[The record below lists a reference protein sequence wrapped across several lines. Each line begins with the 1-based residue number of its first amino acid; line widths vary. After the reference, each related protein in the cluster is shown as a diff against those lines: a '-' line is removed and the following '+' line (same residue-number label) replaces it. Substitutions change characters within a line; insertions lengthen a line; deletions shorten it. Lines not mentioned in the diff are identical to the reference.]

1 MEKYVIEKD
10 EVKKLIA
17 FCGYGHYPTAKIAFM
32 GNEEGL
38 DGYEHKYGIKARV
51 EVFGKHS
58 DTYLGESW
66 TDGYYEHI
74 ERVAP
79 LFATRVKELGGAKKE
94 SKRNSPMVEFQAR
107 LMLSIE
113 QGCSKDWFLKKR
125 EDTENIYEEIT
136 DYHSNRET
144 GLYTRNATIGS
155 ALLDLRPFP
164 RRMEGLRKNKWP
176 YENITETQYMKAMSF
191 EPYKLEAMYQ
201 ELRDTRAEY
210 LTRAIQS
217 SSFSILIGIGDKKA
231 KTRFFEQYFGAKFY
245 QDKKIPLSKD
255 RVEVHISEPLDNGM
269 VIILSDFFQHGR
281 GIGLKGLRKLR
292 RDIIQPYIKK
302 LVPNLH

>member
-1 MEKYVIEKD
+1 MEKYKIEKD
-10 EVKKLIA
+10 EAKKLLA

-51 EVFGKHS
+51 AVFGDHS
-58 DTYLGESW
+58 ETYLGESW

-79 LFATRVKELGGAKKE
+79 LFKTKVEGLGGVKRE
-94 SKRNSPMVEFQAR
+94 SKRVSPMVEFQAR
-107 LMLSIE
+107 IMLSIE
-113 QGCSKDWFLKKR
+113 QGCTKDWFLKKG
-125 EDTENIYEEIT
+125 EDTDTYEKIT
-136 DYHSNRET
+136 DYHNNRET
-144 GLYTRNATIGS
+144 GLYTRNASVGS
-155 ALLDLRPFP
+155 ALLDLRPLP
-164 RRMEGLRKNKWP
+164 RRMEGMRQNKWP
-176 YENITETQYMKAMSF
+176 YDNITETQYMKAMSF
-191 EPYKLEAMYQ
+191 EPYKLEAEYQ
-201 ELRDTRAEY
+201 KLRDTRAEY
-210 LTRAIQS
+210 LTRAIQF
-217 SSFSILIGIGDKKA
+217 SSFSFLIGIGDKNA

-245 QDKKIPLSKD
+245 PDKKIPLTKD

-292 RDIIQPYIKK
+292 TDIIQPY
-302 LVPNLH
+302 LSLNHS